1 MFSNMIILLPPHS
14 KENIAMVYNIW
25 DTMIYW
31 YSEFENTEETI
42 GIRYVAQDL
51 LKETNTSMIYWYVI
65 AILNFISM
73 QDMKSMKV
81 HLSLKCSSDTFPE
94 FLVLAFL

>member
-1 MFSNMIILLPPHS
+1 M
-14 KENIAMVYNIW
+14 
-25 DTMIYW
+25 
-31 YSEFENTEETI
+31 
-42 GIRYVAQDL
+42 
-51 LKETNTSMIYWYVI
+51 I